1 MSLIHKIPT
10 STVID
15 LKAEVPIEEDQML
28 SRTLVQRKDLGITLF
43 SLDKGQ
49 EIDRHSS
56 SGDAMVNVLSGVADI
71 TIGEACYEVAA
82 GETISNESSPEGKL
96 LLVLEGRL
104 LVSLTDQ
111 THDVKAGGLIS
122 ISAHQSY
129 HLEATTNCKYLQI
142 EMV

>member
-1 MSLIHKIPT
+1 MLADLLELVRYHDDQIASRSLHQ
-10 STVID
+10 S
-15 LKAEVPIEEDQML
+15 
-28 SRTLVQRKDLGITLF
+28 LGFKQSVVLY
-43 SLDKGQ
+43 
-49 EIDRHSS
+49 
-56 SGDAMVNVLSGVADI
+56 AM
-71 TIGEACYEVAA
+71 YQ

-111 THDVKAGGLIS
+111 AHDMKAGGLIS